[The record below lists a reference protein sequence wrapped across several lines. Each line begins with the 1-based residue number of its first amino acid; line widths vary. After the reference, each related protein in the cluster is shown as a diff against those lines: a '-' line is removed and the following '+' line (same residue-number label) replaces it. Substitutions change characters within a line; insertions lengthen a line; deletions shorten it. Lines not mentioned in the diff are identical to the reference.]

1 MGADL
6 PGLPRRSVSV
16 QKAYPAKHSPAMVK
30 ARTCIVQRANQWII
44 AIAGTRRPWIPAKL
58 LEPRHIQRAVHIA
71 RRYKL
76 VPEGTLVE
84 AGFRP

>member
-1 MGADL
+1 M
-6 PGLPRRSVSV
+6 
-16 QKAYPAKHSPAMVK
+16 QKTYPPKHSPEMVK
-30 ARTCIVQRANQWII
+30 ARTRIVQRANQWKI
-44 AIAGTRRPWIPAKL
+44 AVAASRSPWLPAKL
-58 LEPRHIQRAVHIA
+58 LEPRHIQRAVHIV